1 MHQELTI
8 KELVAPVIKG
18 LGYELVRIQISDE
31 GTKTV
36 QIMVERLD
44 GVNLSVDDCSLL
56 SKEISII
63 LDVNDPI
70 SDNYLLE
77 VSSPGI
83 DRPLLTFKD
92 YETFAGFDA
101 RVNTNAVFEGRRDFK
116 GKLTGIEGNNI
127 KILIKEKTYLL
138 PFNEIEKAKL
148 LLTQELLDSE
158 TQN

>member
-1 MHQELTI
+1 MRQELII
-8 KELVAPVIKG
+8 KGLVAPVING

-56 SKEISII
+56 SNEVSVI

-70 SDNYLLE
+70 NDNYLLE

-83 DRPLLTFKD
+83 DRPLVKFKD
-92 YETFAGFDA
+92 YETYAGFHA
-101 RVNTNAVFEGRRDFK
+101 RINTNAVFEGRKDFK

-127 KILIKEKTYLL
+127 KIIVKEKTYLL
-138 PFNEIEKAKL
+138 PFDKIEKAKL
-148 LLTQELLDSE
+148 LLTQELLDSA
-158 TQN
+158 TKN

>member
-1 MHQELTI
+1 MRQELII
-8 KELVAPVIKG
+8 KELVAPVING

-56 SKEISII
+56 SNEVSVI

-70 SDNYLLE
+70 NDNYLLE

-83 DRPLLTFKD
+83 DRPLVKLKD
-92 YETFAGFDA
+92 YETYAGFHA
-101 RVNTNAVFEGRRDFK
+101 RINTNAVFEGRKDFK

-127 KILIKEKTYLL
+127 KIIVKEKTYLL
-138 PFNEIEKAKL
+138 PFDKIEKAKL
-148 LLTQELLDSE
+148 LLTQELLDSA
-158 TQN
+158 TKN